1 MKRERLLGLVL
12 ALALLLTGCTVAVAP
27 GPEELPPELAAPRER
42 EDTPAQTGPIGER
55 VTVPEAEL
63 AETAEQPEAESLPP
77 EEQPR
82 EQTEEQPGEE
92 QPETEA
98 PTEENPEEPP
108 EAEVPEEAP
117 EEAQPGEE
125 PASENEPA
133 PEEPAPPPLAGES
146 EESAPEEP
154 TPEEPAV
161 PEEPTEEPEAPSLSF
176 PPLAENE
183 FVLSFAGDCTFGN
196 DYGYSSA
203 WDFLTVV
210 GDDYDYP
217 FAGVRPYFENDDFTL
232 VNLEGALTDYNV
244 PVQKTYRFRGPP
256 AYAKILSGS
265 GVEAVTLANNHSG
278 DYGERG
284 LSDTR
289 AALEAEGVLYVDDG
303 GTLLVETERGLKIGF
318 CAFFWNGWQQ
328 AEAIAALQE
337 AGAQL
342 IVAVW
347 HWGDE
352 GSYSPNGNQT
362 AWAHAAIDAGAHLV
376 IGSHPHVLQRIEQYG
391 NGAICY
397 SLGNFSFGGNV
408 NPRDKDTVV
417 IRQHVFLNEDGT
429 VTVGETEAV
438 PCRLSSIEDHN
449 DFQPTLYAEDSA
461 EYARVMSKLAG
472 TYGR

>member
-1 MKRERLLGLVL
+1 MKRKRLSGLAL

-42 EDTPAQTGPIGER
+42 EEAPTQAGPIGER
-55 VTVPEAEL
+55 VTIPEAEL
-63 AETAEQPEAESLPP
+63 AETEEPPEAENLPAP
-77 EEQPR
+77 EEQLR
-82 EQTEEQPGEE
+82 EQTEE

-98 PTEENPEEPP
+98 PTEENSEEPP
-108 EAEVPEEAP
+108 EAEAPEEAPEEVP

-125 PASENEPA
+125 SASENEPA
-133 PEEPAPPPLAGES
+133 PEEAAPPSLAGES
-146 EESAPEEP
+146 EEP

-161 PEEPTEEPEAPSLSF
+161 PEGPTEAEPEPEAPTLSF

-232 VNLEGALTDYNV
+232 VNLEGALTEYNV

-376 IGSHPHVLQRIEQYG
+376 IGSHPHVLQRVEQYG

-417 IRQHVFLNEDGT
+417 IRQHVFLNEDGS

-449 DFQPTLYAEDSA
+449 DFQPTPYAEDSA

>member
-1 MKRERLLGLVL
+1 MKRKRLLGLVL
-12 ALALLLTGCTVAVAP
+12 PLALLLTGCTVAVAP

-42 EDTPAQTGPIGER
+42 EEAPAQAGPIGER

-63 AETAEQPEAESLPP
+63 AETEEPPEAGSLPP
-77 EEQPR
+77 EEP
-82 EQTEEQPGEE
+82 
-92 QPETEA
+92 
-98 PTEENPEEPP
+98 PEETP
-108 EAEVPEEAP
+108 PEEAP
-117 EEAQPGEE
+117 EEPTEEESSREE
-125 PASENEPA
+125 PVEEPLEESVEE
-133 PEEPAPPPLAGES
+133 PTEEEPAPPPLAGEGGGS
-146 EESAPEEP
+146 
-154 TPEEPAV
+154 TPEEQAAEETGA

-289 AALEAEGVLYVDDG
+289 AALEGEGVLYVDDG
-303 GTLLVETERGLKIGF
+303 GTLLAETERGLKIGF

-417 IRQHVFLNEDGT
+417 IRQHVFLNEDGS

-449 DFQPTLYAEDSA
+449 DFQPTPYAEDSA

>member
-1 MKRERLLGLVL
+1 MKRKKLLGLVL

-42 EDTPAQTGPIGER
+42 EEAPTQAGPIGER

-63 AETAEQPEAESLPP
+63 AETAEQPESENLPAP

-82 EQTEEQPGEE
+82 EQTAEQPGEE

-98 PTEENPEEPP
+98 PTEEPP
-108 EAEVPEEAP
+108 EVEVPEEAP

-125 PASENEPA
+125 SASENEPA
-133 PEEPAPPPLAGES
+133 PEEPAPPSLAGES
-146 EESAPEEP
+146 EEP

-161 PEEPTEEPEAPSLSF
+161 PEEPTEAEPEPEAPSLSF

-289 AALEAEGVLYVDDG
+289 AALEG
-303 GTLLVETERGLKIGF
+303 
-318 CAFFWNGWQQ
+318 
-328 AEAIAALQE
+328 EA
-337 AGAQL
+337 
-342 IVAVW
+342 
-347 HWGDE
+347 
-352 GSYSPNGNQT
+352 
-362 AWAHAAIDAGAHLV
+362 
-376 IGSHPHVLQRIEQYG
+376 
-391 NGAICY
+391 
-397 SLGNFSFGGNV
+397 
-408 NPRDKDTVV
+408 
-417 IRQHVFLNEDGT
+417 
-429 VTVGETEAV
+429 
-438 PCRLSSIEDHN
+438 
-449 DFQPTLYAEDSA
+449 
-461 EYARVMSKLAG
+461 
-472 TYGR
+472 